1 MKIGPLLLR
10 GFKRVEED
18 LFGNEVEV
26 EGRQREQSVSIES
39 VLSVSGLEEC
49 CWCLRI
55 ESGSSTMKP

>member
-10 GFKRVEED
+10 GFKRVEE
-18 LFGNEVEV
+18 LKLKLQ
-26 EGRQREQSVSIES
+26 GREREQSVSIES

>member
-26 EGRQREQSVSIES
+26 GRQRE
-39 VLSVSGLEEC
+39 GTEC
-49 CWCLRI
+49 
-55 ESGSSTMKP
+55 EY

>member
-1 MKIGPLLLR
+1 MDYENRSPDSKELRKTCLGMKLKLQ
-10 GFKRVEED
+10 D
-18 LFGNEVEV
+18 
-26 EGRQREQSVSIES
+26 RQREQSVSIES

>member
-18 LFGNEVEV
+18 LFGNELMLQ
-26 EGRQREQSVSIES
+26 GRQREQSVSIES

-55 ESGSSTMKP
+55 ESGSTMKP